1 MQCFKGEELDLLQ
14 RHEIT
19 TAEKSFMC
27 HSNFTQGS
35 HVVEVDIINN
45 TVYVEPFMSRYM
57 SIHQTT
63 WQLFVCYSEKFYRFI
78 RFLTNFLHGSKFINK
93 PTGTLS
99 SFNKQRIRS
108 RTPCVFLFLNHKN
121 IFFRSEEAYTVIISQ
136 WEIVFMT
143 VMNEFCCDT
152 SKIFCFNSLLSALTY
167 FQICI
172 KHSSYCDEFSSER
185 GKKRDLWRLRV

>member
-14 RHEIT
+14 RHETT

-45 TVYVEPFMSRYM
+45 TMHVEPFMSRYM

-63 WQLFVCYSEKFYRFI
+63 WQLFVCFSAKFYRFI

-93 PTGTLS
+93 PTRTLS

-121 IFFRSEEAYTVIISQ
+121 IFF
-136 WEIVFMT
+136 
-143 VMNEFCCDT
+143 
-152 SKIFCFNSLLSALTY
+152 SKRRGIYRYHFSMRDSFHERDERILLWHIQDIL
-167 FQICI
+167 
-172 KHSSYCDEFSSER
+172 
-185 GKKRDLWRLRV
+185 L

>member
-93 PTGTLS
+93 PTRTLS

-121 IFFRSEEAYTVIISQ
+121 IFF
-136 WEIVFMT
+136 
-143 VMNEFCCDT
+143 
-152 SKIFCFNSLLSALTY
+152 NSLLSALTY
-167 FQICI
+167 LQFALNIHPTVMNLAQNG
-172 KHSSYCDEFSSER
+172 E
-185 GKKRDLWRLRV
+185 KKKKDLWRLRV

>member
-27 HSNFTQGS
+27 QSNFTQGS

-45 TVYVEPFMSRYM
+45 TVYVEPFMSRSM

-93 PTGTLS
+93 PTRTLS
-99 SFNKQRIRS
+99 SFHKQRIRS

-121 IFFRSEEAYTVIISQ
+121 IFF
-136 WEIVFMT
+136 
-143 VMNEFCCDT
+143 
-152 SKIFCFNSLLSALTY
+152 SKRRGIYRYHFSMRDSFHDRDERILLWHIQDIL
-167 FQICI
+167 
-172 KHSSYCDEFSSER
+172 
-185 GKKRDLWRLRV
+185 L

>member
-1 MQCFKGEELDLLQ
+1 MWCFKGEELDLLQ

-45 TVYVEPFMSRYM
+45 IVYVEPFMSRYM
-57 SIHQTT
+57 SVHQTT
-63 WQLFVCYSEKFYRFI
+63 WQLFVCFSEKFYRFI

-93 PTGTLS
+93 PTRTLS

-108 RTPCVFLFLNHKN
+108 RTPCVFLFLNHKI
-121 IFFRSEEAYTVIISQ
+121 IFF
-136 WEIVFMT
+136 
-143 VMNEFCCDT
+143 
-152 SKIFCFNSLLSALTY
+152 SKRRGIYRYHFSMRDSFHERDERILLWHIQDIL
-167 FQICI
+167 
-172 KHSSYCDEFSSER
+172 
-185 GKKRDLWRLRV
+185 L

>member
-45 TVYVEPFMSRYM
+45 TMHVEPFMSRYM

-63 WQLFVCYSEKFYRFI
+63 WQLFVCFSAKFYRFI

-93 PTGTLS
+93 PTRTLS

-121 IFFRSEEAYTVIISQ
+121 IFF
-136 WEIVFMT
+136 
-143 VMNEFCCDT
+143 
-152 SKIFCFNSLLSALTY
+152 SKRRGIYRYHFSMRDSFHERDERILLWHIQDIL
-167 FQICI
+167 
-172 KHSSYCDEFSSER
+172 
-185 GKKRDLWRLRV
+185 L